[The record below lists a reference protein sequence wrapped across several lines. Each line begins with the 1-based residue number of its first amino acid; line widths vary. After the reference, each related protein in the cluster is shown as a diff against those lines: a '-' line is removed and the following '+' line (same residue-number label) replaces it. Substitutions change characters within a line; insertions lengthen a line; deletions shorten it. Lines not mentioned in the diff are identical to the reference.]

1 MTTLDKKQE
10 LESLLPFYVNGSLDD
25 VDKIRLEKALSED
38 EYLREELAFVE
49 ILQKQVQQQ
58 SEQSPGEF
66 GLKRLQR
73 SLKQHQQQQIEQ
85 QSSQQT
91 TQGKKAWQFAAIAAS
106 LMLVFQTVT
115 IVQQTDDYRAAG
127 GDNSVQAYADTVNVV
142 FVSNATE
149 QQIRQLLLE
158 HNIVIIDGPSALGI
172 YRLALTVDPPLTLNA
187 LQMRSDLIESIQQD

>member
-10 LESLLPFYVNGSLDD
+10 LESLLPFYVNGSLNDL
-25 VDKIRLEKALSED
+25 DKIRLEKALSED
-38 EYLREELAFVE
+38 QHLREELAFVE

-73 SLKQHQQQQIEQ
+73 SLKQHQQQQTEQ
-85 QSSQQT
+85 QNSQQT
-91 TQGKKAWQFAAIAAS
+91 THGKKGWQFAAIAAS
-106 LMLVFQTVT
+106 LMLVIQTVT

-127 GDNSVQAYADTVNVV
+127 GDNSVQTYADTVSVV
-142 FVSNATE
+142 FVSNVTV
-149 QQIRQLLLE
+149 QQMRQLLLE
-158 HNIVIIDGPSALGI
+158 HNIVIIDGPSALGV
-172 YRLALTVDPPLTLNA
+172 YRLALTVDPQLTLKA